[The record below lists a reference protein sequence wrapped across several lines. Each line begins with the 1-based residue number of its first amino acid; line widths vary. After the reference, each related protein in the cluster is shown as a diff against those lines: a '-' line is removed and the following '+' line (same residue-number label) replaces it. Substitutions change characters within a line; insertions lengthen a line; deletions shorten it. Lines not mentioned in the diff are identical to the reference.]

1 MSKRKPTKKTPKKV
15 SRKISRTPIIPRPG
29 PSEPSEPGA
38 ISTGAVT
45 RVDQL
50 PRDSRRGPGTMY
62 QVILD
67 KMASLKEGDGFP
79 VQIPEGVTARVFHVR
94 LTSVIRR
101 SAQPAP
107 KGCVFVKH
115 TTKGGEQIAI
125 KCVAQTPRVA
135 KK

>member
-1 MSKRKPTKKTPKKV
+1 MSKRKPTKKTPKK
-15 SRKISRTPIIPRPG
+15 ISRTPITPRPG
-29 PSEPSEPGA
+29 PSEPGA

-62 QVILD
+62 QAILD
-67 KMASLKEGDGFP
+67 KMATLKEGDGFP